1 MFLTLSI
8 LKNKFLD
15 LRHRQRRNK
24 SKKGDEREETMGF
37 SAMNEAIIKS
47 KCLCILLC
55 FSLNHMKHSDI

>member
-8 LKNKFLD
+8 LKNNVLD

-37 SAMNEAIIKS
+37 SAMDETLIKS
-47 KCLCILLC
+47 ICIVND
-55 FSLNHMKHSDI
+55 FF

>member
-37 SAMNEAIIKS
+37 SAMNEALIKS
-47 KCLCILLC
+47 ICLCILLR
-55 FSLNHMKHSDI
+55 FSLNHMKYSDI